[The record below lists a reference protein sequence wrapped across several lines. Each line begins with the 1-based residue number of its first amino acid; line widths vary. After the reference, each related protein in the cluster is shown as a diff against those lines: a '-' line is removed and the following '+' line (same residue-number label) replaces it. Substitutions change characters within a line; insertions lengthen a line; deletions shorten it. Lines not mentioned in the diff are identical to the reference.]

1 MDNII
6 NKCNNCE
13 PAWLC
18 EDCFQKNETMNEM
31 DLLTKIEGLE
41 KAIKEHVDFADQ
53 YKTTLADTKQK
64 LVDLHKP
71 EITLKQMEAI
81 EGAVGQ
87 AVNAYDFSDTDN
99 FEIDYSLDYDGRVQC
114 ESHEF
119 NNSDDLVMEIVAKI
133 CNLFKEVEDEDDNSQ
148 VNTQTVAEKII

>member
-1 MDNII
+1 
-6 NKCNNCE
+6 
-13 PAWLC
+13 
-18 EDCFQKNETMNEM
+18 MNEM

-41 KAIKEHVDFADQ
+41 KAIKEHQDFVNT
-53 YKTTLADTKQK
+53 YSNTLTTTKQE

-71 EITLKQMEAI
+71 ELTPQQLDAI
-81 EGAVGQ
+81 ERAVEQ
-87 AVNAYDFSDTDN
+87 AVSEFDFTDTEN

-119 NNSDDLVMEIVAKI
+119 INDTNLVEMIVDKV
-133 CNLFKEVEDEDDNSQ
+133 CSLFKEADCPEDDNSQ

>member
-1 MDNII
+1 
-6 NKCNNCE
+6 
-13 PAWLC
+13 
-18 EDCFQKNETMNEM
+18 MNEM

-53 YKTTLADTKQK
+53 YKTSLADTKQQ

-71 EITLKQMEAI
+71 ELTPSQMEAV
-81 EGAVGQ
+81 ERAVEQ
-87 AVNAYDFSDTDN
+87 AVSQFDFTDTDN

-119 NNSDDLVMEIVAKI
+119 INDSDLVDMIVNKV
-133 CNLFKEVEDEDDNSQ
+133 CSLFKEADCPETDECESTVSQ
-148 VNTQTVAEKII
+148 VNTQTVAKKII

>member
-1 MDNII
+1 
-6 NKCNNCE
+6 
-13 PAWLC
+13 
-18 EDCFQKNETMNEM
+18 MNEM

-41 KAIKEHVDFADQ
+41 KAIAEHKDFATNYESKLKQ
-53 YKTTLADTKQK
+53 TKQE

-71 EITLKQMEAI
+71 ELTTKQMEAI
-81 EGAVGQ
+81 EGAIEQ
-87 AVNAYDFSDTDN
+87 AVSQFDFTDTEN

-119 NNSDDLVMEIVAKI
+119 INDCDLVQMIVDKV
-133 CNLFKEVEDEDDNSQ
+133 CKLFKEVEDDNSQ